1 MKQKTLSGWLKGIL
15 VITGIC
21 GLVVY
26 LWIIPE
32 IADALLQRAPEFE
45 SAFLPWLIFLILTGI
60 PCYAALGLLWKIAQI
75 IGANRSFCMQNAK
88 LLKYISVLA
97 AADAGFFFAGN
108 IVLLLLD
115 WNHPGIVLVSLCIV
129 FIGVA
134 LSAAAAL
141 LSYLIQKAADLQ
153 EQSDLTI

>member
-60 PCYAALGLLWKIAQI
+60 PCYAALGILWKIAQN
-75 IGANRSFCMQNAK
+75 IGMNRSFCMQNAK

-97 AADAGFFFAGN
+97 AG
-108 IVLLLLD
+108 
-115 WNHPGIVLVSLCIV
+115 
-129 FIGVA
+129 
-134 LSAAAAL
+134 
-141 LSYLIQKAADLQ
+141 
-153 EQSDLTI
+153 

>member
-1 MKQKTLSGWLKGIL
+1 M
-15 VITGIC
+15 
-21 GLVVY
+21 
-26 LWIIPE
+26 E
-32 IADALLQRAPEFE
+32 A
-45 SAFLPWLIFLILTGI
+45 AFLPWLIFLILTGI
-60 PCYAALGLLWKIAQI
+60 PCYAALGILWKIAQN
-75 IGANRSFCMQNAK
+75 IGANRSFCIQNAK

-108 IVLLLLD
+108 IVLLLLG

-129 FIGVA
+129 FIGAA

-141 LSYLIQKAADLQ
+141 LSYLIRKAADLQ